1 MTCPQDMIFHVIYG
15 GDKDM
20 ALFYIHQS
28 MKRLGA
34 EWDEKEWEHDTTRVL
49 FFLLLEKDMELKN
62 ALLTGLP
69 DLGISPLPPLKAE
82 AFFINLYEDVIQPWL
97 SNSKKTTRD
106 FIDAVTNH
114 YLVS

>member
-34 EWDEKEWEHDTTRVL
+34 EWEAKEWDHDTSRVL
-49 FFLLLEKDMELKN
+49 FFLMLEKDMDLKH
-62 ALLTGLP
+62 ALLAGLP
-69 DLGISPLPPLKAE
+69 ELGIEPLPPLKAE
-82 AFFINLYEDVIQPWL
+82 AFFVHLYEDVIQPWL
-97 SNSKKTTRD
+97 TNGNSTLRD
-106 FIDAVTNH
+106 FIDSVTNH